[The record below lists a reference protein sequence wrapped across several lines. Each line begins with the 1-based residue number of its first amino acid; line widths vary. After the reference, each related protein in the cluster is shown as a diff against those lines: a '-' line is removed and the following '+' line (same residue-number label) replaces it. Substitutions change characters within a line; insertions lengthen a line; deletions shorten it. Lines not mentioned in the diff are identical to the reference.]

1 MASPFP
7 GMDPFLEGQKWK
19 GFHHSLISVI
29 RDALMPLVRPR
40 YVVDVEEKVF
50 LATNRGEPLR
60 FVTPDVAVIQSHGWM
75 EHADGKLAVDVEP
88 CVLTLP
94 VTDLIEQPYLV
105 IRSRNNE
112 DTVTVIEVLSP
123 TNKGPGP
130 GSGHGEYLAKRNEYL
145 RSSAH
150 LIELDLLRGGVRLPA
165 IELLPDGDF
174 FAFVSR
180 AERRPK
186 VEVYAWTLER
196 RLPSIPVPLASGDPE
211 VVLDLQ
217 SVFDLTYDRAG
228 YDYALNYSRPTEPAL
243 SDRQQN
249 WVSERL
255 ADRKS

>member
-1 MASPFP
+1 MPSPFP

-40 YVVDVEEKVF
+40 YVVDVEENVF
-50 LATNRGEPLR
+50 LATDCGEPLR

-75 EHADGKLAVDVEP
+75 EHADGKLAVAVEP
-88 CVLTLP
+88 RVLTLP
-94 VTDLIEQPYLV
+94 MTELIEQPYLV
-105 IRSRNNE
+105 IRSRNNDE
-112 DTVTVIEVLSP
+112 AVTVIEVLSP
-123 TNKGPGP
+123 TNKAP
-130 GSGHGEYLAKRNEYL
+130 GSGRGEYLAKRNEYL

-150 LIELDLLRGGVRLPA
+150 LIELDLLRGGLRLPA

-196 RLPSIPVPLASGDPE
+196 CLPPIPVPLASGDPD

-217 SVFDLTYDRAG
+217 TAFDTTYDRAG
-228 YDYALNYSRPTEPAL
+228 YDYALNYSRPIEPAL

-249 WVSERL
+249 WVNEEL
-255 ADRKS
+255 TDRRS